1 MQAMN
6 FYTTNSWTGSNYDG
20 NLSTKE
26 IAAKVRV
33 FAKNNFPRFKFS
45 VRSEWSMY
53 TDSVY
58 IELKAG
64 PCAPFVDGS
73 ASAQRGYMSTMSS
86 VKGWETDLTPET
98 FAALDA
104 VTTYAAS
111 FRYDDSDGM
120 LDYFDTNFYLK
131 IEISYDYQVI
141 EPKAK
146 KSAQKEEKAAA
157 ANVEE
162 HITDESLDIVDYS
175 EKAIAVFGETK
186 AIKDQLKELGG
197 RFNPSLNYNGGKR
210 AGWNL
215 KRN

>member
-1 MQAMN
+1 
-6 FYTTNSWTGSNYDG
+6 
-20 NLSTKE
+20 
-26 IAAKVRV
+26 
-33 FAKNNFPRFKFS
+33 
-45 VRSEWSMY
+45 
-53 TDSVY
+53 
-58 IELKAG
+58 
-64 PCAPFVDGS
+64 
-73 ASAQRGYMSTMSS
+73 
-86 VKGWETDLTPET
+86 
-98 FAALDA
+98 
-104 VTTYAAS
+104 
-111 FRYDDSDGM
+111 M

-141 EPKAK
+141 DPQAK

-210 AGWNL
+210 AGWIFSKKQAGKVEELVKGTELPTLPEVIIIPELADNAPVSDIETTA
-215 KRN
+215 KEMREAAMVFCP

>member
-141 EPKAK
+141 DPKAK

-157 ANVEE
+157 AMFACSVSFARCARKK
-162 HITDESLDIVDYS
+162 T
-175 EKAIAVFGETK
+175 T
-186 AIKDQLKELGG
+186 
-197 RFNPSLNYNGGKR
+197 R
-210 AGWNL
+210 
-215 KRN
+215 